1 MVDKDLLKIAAK
13 LASSQIIANAIATT
27 TNKNVI
33 ASHVKPNDLLKL
45 TATYYKS
52 LDSIDK

>member
-13 LASSQIIANAIATT
+13 LASSQVIANAIATT

-52 LDSIDK
+52 LDSINK

>member
-1 MVDKDLLKIAAK
+1 MVDKDLLKVAAK
-13 LASSQIIANAIATT
+13 LASSQIVANAIATT

-33 ASHVKPNDLLKL
+33 ASQVKPNDLLKL

-52 LDSIDK
+52 LNSINK

>member
-1 MVDKDLLKIAAK
+1 MVDKDLLQIAAK
-13 LASSQIIANAIATT
+13 LASSQIVANAIATT

-33 ASHVKPNDLLKL
+33 ASQVKPNDLLKL

-52 LDSIDK
+52 LNSINK

>member
-1 MVDKDLLKIAAK
+1 MVDKDLLKVAAK
-13 LASSQIIANAIATT
+13 LASSQVIANAIATT

-33 ASHVKPNDLLKL
+33 ASQVKPNDLLKL

-52 LDSIDK
+52 LDSIN

>member
-1 MVDKDLLKIAAK
+1 MVDKDLLQIAAK
-13 LASSQIIANAIATT
+13 LASSQIVANAIAMT

-33 ASHVKPNDLLKL
+33 ASQVKPNDLLKL

-52 LDSIDK
+52 LNSINK